1 MPNYEKVV
9 LMPDLDRRKV
19 TLTNYVFTGNGEDG
33 QPLFQ
38 KHEATDHVDVD
49 HIDAYVADAKKRWA
63 SVVVGDETDHGPDG
77 AKGAYTVKH
86 LGIGE

>member
-1 MPNYEKVV
+1 
-9 LMPDLDRRKV
+9 MPDLDRRKV
-19 TLTNYVFTGNGEDG
+19 TLTNYAFAGNDEDG

-38 KHEATDHVDVD
+38 KHEATDYVAVE
-49 HIDAYVADAKKRWA
+49 HIDDYVADAKTRWA

-77 AKGAYTVKH
+77 AKGRYSVKH